1 MQGFGVEGL
10 GFGDSGFEHQ
20 LCMANA
26 SEAAGTD
33 SHSHGPRLAG
43 ASYGSGC
50 KGLGVLGFSLGFR
63 RSAIRPPHVSASV
76 YFLSRPERS
85 PVQTLCTYI
94 YNNQ

>member
-10 GFGDSGFEHQ
+10 GFADSGFEHQ

-33 SHSHGPRLAG
+33 SHSRGPRLAG

-50 KGLGVLGFSLGFR
+50 KAVGVLG
-63 RSAIRPPHVSASV
+63 
-76 YFLSRPERS
+76 
-85 PVQTLCTYI
+85 
-94 YNNQ
+94 